1 MTTTRTP
8 EITAAPATLN
18 FLTAVK
24 RIEALTQ
31 EIRRE
36 GLSAFEKAE
45 TAYAEVQDLRVSL
58 NARIADLR
66 RRNA

>member
-1 MTTTRTP
+1 MTTTRTDM
-8 EITAAPATLN
+8 TAAPETPS
-18 FLTAVK
+18 FLSAVR

-45 TAYAEVQDLRVSL
+45 TACAEVQDLRAIL

-66 RRNA
+66 RRNT